1 MVVLQGSYQQT
12 FEQLGL
18 PLVIIVGSILLYFAV
33 SYYFRQRVSDTADLY
48 VADRSIGSIVNGAAM
63 SASWESLAT
72 FMGVVALI
80 VSLQLPFIAM
90 WANFMLSIPLIVLL
104 YGQTLRR
111 LGVYTPA
118 KFCQQR
124 YGRSMGMLMALLL
137 VLVMLMYALGQFI
150 GLAKVANVLFGW
162 PFELSLVV
170 IAVIVVGYIVLGGMF
185 GVSYNAALQF
195 VIMFTAAYIPMAFV
209 LNDLGA
215 SGWWFPPLGYTSL
228 TDEMVQTFPGFF
240 DLTFG
245 LKWYVALFL
254 AMALGPIGMPHM
266 AQRVF
271 TSDSI
276 EGGRRSVLWFVAL
289 TGLLFAVMYSVGF
302 AGVFWANQQGLDIP
316 QADFDK
322 MIFYINFAFN
332 GDTITGY
339 VVAGALAGALSTVS
353 GHMMA
358 ISATVANDL
367 VDMFDVD
374 VPEDRKTRLGYV
386 TIVGAGLVIALLAL
400 NPPAF
405 LVVSIL
411 WAFSLAA
418 AAITP
423 VIVLGVWSSRVNRY
437 GAIPA
442 SVVGALVVVVF
453 SPHVLPGITFGAGGI
468 TSALGMDAA
477 FVAVPLSII
486 VLVVGS
492 LLGERVGSIDDRE
505 NQRLVNEIHGYP
517 ADGRR
522 RFSSAWPLLVLAA
535 LCVPLLVWGLAAWP
549 A

>member
-1 MVVLQGSYQQT
+1 MAAFQQT
-12 FEQLGL
+12 FSQLAV
-18 PLVIIVGSILLYFAV
+18 PLAIVSSSILLYFGV
-33 SYYFRQRVSDTADLY
+33 SYYFKNRIGNTADLY
-48 VADRSIGSIVNGAAM
+48 VADRSIGAIVNGAAM

-90 WANFMLSIPLIVLL
+90 WANFLLSIPLVVLL

-124 YGRSMGMLMALLL
+124 YGQAMGVVMAILL

-162 PFELSLVV
+162 PFELSLAV
-170 IAVIVVGYIVLGGMF
+170 IAVIVIGYIVLGGMF

-195 VIMFTAAYIPMAFV
+195 FIMFTAAFVPMTLV
-209 LNDLGA
+209 LRDLGA
-215 SGWWFPPLGYTSL
+215 SGWWFPPLGYTTL
-228 TDEMVQTFPGFF
+228 TDEMTRALPGFF
-240 DLTFG
+240 DLTFS

-271 TSDSI
+271 TSSSV
-276 EGGRRSVLWFVAL
+276 ESGRRSVLWFVAL
-289 TGLLFAVMYSVGF
+289 TGLLFATMYAVGF
-302 AGVFWANQQGLDIP
+302 AGVFWVNQQGITV
-316 QADFDK
+316 AEENFDK
-322 MIFYINFAFN
+322 MIYYLNFAFN
-332 GDTITGY
+332 GDAITGY
-339 VVAGALAGALSTVS
+339 VVAGAIAGALSTVS

-367 VDMFDVD
+367 LDIFDVD
-374 VPEDRKTRLGYV
+374 VPEDRRTRFGYL
-386 TIVGAGLVIALLAL
+386 TIGAAGVLIALIAL
-400 NPPAF
+400 SPPPF

-437 GAIPA
+437 GAVPA
-442 SVVGALVVVVF
+442 SVGSALVVIVF
-453 SPHVLPGITFGAGGI
+453 SPHILPSISFGAGGI

-477 FVAVPLSII
+477 FVAVPLSIV
-486 VLVVGS
+486 VLVAGS
-492 LLGERVGSIDDRE
+492 LLGERFAGIDGQE
-505 NQRLVNEIHGYP
+505 NQELINEIHGYP
-517 ADGRR
+517 DDGIE
-522 RFSSAWPLLVLAA
+522 RFTSTWPLLILA
-535 LCVPLLVWGLAAWP
+535 LCAVPLLAWGLTPWP